1 VAQQGRATGSPVVL
15 ERIVPMPKVLISDAL
30 SPAAVAVF
38 ESRGIEVDVNTGLS
52 ESGLIEAIAGY
63 DGLAVRSATK
73 VTARVLDAAPHL
85 KVVGR
90 AGIGIDNI
98 DLEAATARG
107 VVVMNTPFG
116 NSVTTAE
123 HTIAMMLALAR
134 QLPAADRSTRAGK
147 WEKSRFMG
155 MEVAGKVLGLIGC
168 GNIGAIVADRAHG
181 LKMRVIAYDPYLAP
195 ERAQDLG
202 VEKVELEQLLARA
215 DVISL
220 HTPLNDGTRNLLSAA
235 ALAKTKPGVRIVN
248 CARGGLLDE
257 AALHQAIVAGHVA
270 GAALDAFAEEPARS
284 SPLFDLEQVV
294 VTPHLGASTAEAQEK
309 VALQIA
315 EQMAD
320 FLTTGAVI
328 NALNMPSLTAEEAPR
343 LQPYMKLAG
352 QLGSFAGQLTET
364 GLRSAT
370 ITYAGQVAG
379 LNTRPLTAALLQGLL
394 APLLDSVNLVNAP
407 SVARERNIAV
417 TTVHQEAIEGYQTLI
432 RLAVSTERGER
443 NVAGTLFHEQRP
455 RLVEIRGI
463 EVDAQLGPHML
474 YVRNDDRPGLI
485 GNLGTTLGDAGVNIA
500 TFHLGRT
507 RPGGDAI
514 ALIEVDQ
521 PVPHELLQRI
531 CALPNVI
538 QCKALRF

>member
-1 VAQQGRATGSPVVL
+1 MVAYAGAREQFGKP
-15 ERIVPMPKVLISDAL
+15 
-30 SPAAVAVF
+30 
-38 ESRGIEVDVNTGLS
+38 
-52 ESGLIEAIAGY
+52 IAGY

-73 VTARVLDAAPHL
+73 VTAKVLEAASAL

-98 DLEAATARG
+98 DLQAATARG

-134 QLPAADRSTRAGK
+134 QLPEADRSTRAGK

-155 MEVAGKVLGLIGC
+155 TELAGKVLGLIGC

-195 ERAQDLG
+195 ERAQDLA
-202 VEKVELEQLLARA
+202 VEKVELDQLLTRA

-220 HTPLNDGTRNLLSAA
+220 HTPLNDSTRNILSAA
-235 ALAKTKPGVRIVN
+235 ALAKTKHGVRIIN

-257 AALHQAIVAGHVA
+257 AALHHGIVEGRIA
-270 GAALDAFAEEPARS
+270 GAALDAFALEPATD
-284 SPLFDLEQVV
+284 SPLFGLEQVV
-294 VTPHLGASTAEAQEK
+294 VTPHLGASTVEAQEK
-309 VALQIA
+309 VAVQVA

-320 FLTTGAVI
+320 FLKTGAVT
-328 NALNMPSLTAEEAPR
+328 NALNMPSVSAEEAPR
-343 LQPYMKLAG
+343 LQPYMKLAS

-370 ITYAGQVAG
+370 ITYAGQVAS

-394 APLLDSVNLVNAP
+394 APLLDSVNMVNAP
-407 SVARERNIAV
+407 IIARERNIAV
-417 TTVHQEAIEGYQTLI
+417 TTIHQEAIEGYQTLI
-432 RLAVSTERGER
+432 RLTVEAERGAR
-443 NVAGTLFHEQRP
+443 SVAGTLFHEQRP

-474 YVRNDDRPGLI
+474 YVRNDDQPGLI
-485 GNLGTTLGDAGVNIA
+485 GNLGSALGDAGVNIA

-514 ALIEVDQ
+514 ALIEIDQ
-521 PVPHELLQRI
+521 PPPEDLLERI
-531 CALPNVI
+531 CALPHVL
-538 QCKALRF
+538 QCKRLSF